1 MNYYLLPWMNDNVG
15 ILEFTVDKI
24 APEPINWMT
33 VSAKEYIKLLKSK
46 DILKMRSENFNN
58 NYE

>member
-15 ILEFTVDKI
+15 ILEFTVDHKT

-33 VSAKEYIKLLKSK
+33 VSAEEYIKLLKSK
-46 DILKMRSENFNN
+46 GYTEDEIRKL
-58 NYE
+58 

>member
-15 ILEFTVDKI
+15 ILEFTVDHKI

-33 VSAKEYIKLLKSK
+33 VSAKNISN
-46 DILKMRSENFNN
+46 S
-58 NYE
+58 